1 MTDPAAPSSVWDDA
15 WESCGEQPWQGGV
28 HTRRLPRGP
37 PHAEGPPY
45 HFHHGAEEMLIVL
58 SGRPTLRTP
67 DGERVLAEGEVV
79 LFQRGP
85 AGAHKCRNET
95 AEPAR
100 YVMISNMASPEA
112 VEYPDT
118 GQLSV
123 MAFTASQFGG
133 PLWDMRTLEK
143 PGT

>member
-1 MTDPAAPSSVWDDA
+1 
-15 WESCGEQPWQGGV
+15 
-28 HTRRLPRGP
+28 
-37 PHAEGPPY
+37 
-45 HFHHGAEEMLIVL
+45 VL
-58 SGRPTLRTP
+58 RGRPTLRTP

-79 LFQRGP
+79 VFKRGP
-85 AGAHKCRNET
+85 DGAHKCRNQT

-100 YVMISNMASPEA
+100 YVVVSNVASPEA

-123 MAFTASQFGG
+123 MAFNASQFGG

-143 PGT
+143 PG